1 MKRKVDQIF
10 VENFRSWSGRHY
22 FDLNDI
28 NFLFGSNSSGKS
40 SIIHAFSLLKQ
51 SLIKVSPGGRVLD
64 ALKPNGYYIDLGS
77 INKQAYTVI
86 KDKKIKTSEFISF
99 GYIIKGIDNL
109 INIGYPLLYGRLSK
123 FKTIELFKNLNEIK
137 LTCKFSSLTGK
148 LDTIKLEIDEL
159 EIIKIKDNN
168 KKFEIYLPQNEDFWK
183 QILNISPILKNGK
196 EEDFILEVNANGNKK
211 IEEISDFMD
220 KAEDSTT
227 KLELDNA
234 LLENKVLENEL
245 ISDQLSQISNL
256 EDTIK
261 YIINILY
268 KKMVTIGFSDIKPKD
283 GIDEINFMFDLTDP
297 HSLRTFI
304 KSNKNNIS
312 DLYVKLSSWHDFNK
326 DINEIKSELVKLT
339 NNFHELFRL
348 TTKASKENDLNEY
361 IKDLN
366 NLNEVLNEVS
376 ILNLTDNKYVPHQD
390 NWTEI
395 NNFMSP
401 FVKVFFFLRRFKK
414 TSFFFKQV
422 DVAKNNC
429 HLEKTNLKKSIIQN
443 LAQIQ
448 SYKDIIKDYTRI
460 KEELRSKNVMTF
472 KKFMGE
478 IIENPYISIDSK
490 DGFVSISDILNI
502 NYVIKFKET
511 LFNFIQTNITHK
523 GTSPLDLL
531 RLVQNSFLHNFRALK
546 VIGPHRK
553 RPDRIEIINQHHEED
568 DVGINGEN
576 ISNILNKASSS
587 QIRELNKRFK
597 DLEIPYSVSVKKF
610 KEDNTIAQA
619 LVTDVNG
626 LSVSLSDV
634 GYGVG
639 QVLPIVI
646 ECITSKNRII
656 TIEQPELHLHPKLQA
671 NLTDLIIWSSQKNN
685 NRFILETHSEHMI
698 LRLQRR
704 LRENF
709 EKGEK
714 SDPEITN
721 LSNSITIN
729 VVTMNKKERKSEN
742 KLLKITPSGNFKGK
756 WPEGFFEERFVELG
770 IE

>member
-1 MKRKVDQIF
+1 MKKKVDQIF

-51 SLIKVSPGGRVLD
+51 SLIKVSPDGRVLN

-109 INIGYPLLYGRLSK
+109 INIGNPLLYGRLSK

-196 EEDFILEVNANGNKK
+196 EEDFILEVNANKK
-211 IEEISDFMD
+211 IEEISVFMD

-326 DINEIKSELVKLT
+326 DKNEIKSELVKLT
-339 NNFHELFRL
+339 NNFHELFKL

-587 QIRELNKRFK
+587 QIRELNKRIK

>member
-51 SLIKVSPGGRVLD
+51 SLIKVSPDGRVLN

-86 KDKKIKTSEFISF
+86 KNKKIKTSEFISF

-109 INIGYPLLYGRLSK
+109 INIGNPLLYGRLSK

-326 DINEIKSELVKLT
+326 DKNEIKSELVKLT

-587 QIRELNKRFK
+587 QIRELNKRIK

-709 EKGEK
+709 EKGKK

-770 IE
+770 ID